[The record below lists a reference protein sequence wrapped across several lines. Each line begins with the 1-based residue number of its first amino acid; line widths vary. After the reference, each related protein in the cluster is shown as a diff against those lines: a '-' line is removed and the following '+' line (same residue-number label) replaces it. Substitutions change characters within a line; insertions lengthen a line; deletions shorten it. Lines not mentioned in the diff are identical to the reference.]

1 MMATFFVPLADSPY
15 IDPCLNLSTTATAT
29 TVRPQLPKWPLNNG
43 QFFQQVTKKSGMV
56 KNFDPHGN
64 SMIN

>member
-29 TVRPQLPKWPLNNG
+29 TVRPQLPNLSTMAS
-43 QFFQQVTKKSGMV
+43 FFSELQKSQEWSRTLIHMA
-56 KNFDPHGN
+56 PP
-64 SMIN
+64 